1 VTREDIKEG
10 EATYRVLSYQFH
22 CQLQSGEQWSDVGCP
37 DHDERISLG
46 EFLVFALG
54 SGIKSGAVTALPTIL
69 YLVGHF
75 TRADVP
81 AFSDF
86 KDLQSILSAVR
97 NTFVSINQFINLN
110 IELEKDSRIQ
120 LRVHLRDTML
130 LSPGSTKSLAALG
143 DLVERPKIVL
153 GPDKSTDLYF
163 KKNMNVLRRE
173 NWPLFR
179 EYALNDAVICVEYV
193 QRLINQTVKATGSNK
208 IPVTLT
214 SIGVDLLLRSWKDKL
229 DIERL
234 SVLGLEKIATD
245 KWNQKLGHYHKVI
258 EEIPLEECAW
268 HLDFVTETYHGG
280 RNEQFWFG
288 PAYDADWTDY
298 DLSSAYPTAMS
309 LIGMPYWK
317 ELHDSTKPDDYGAT
331 TLGFA
336 CVDFKFPET
345 VRYPV
350 LPIRTQN
357 GLVFPLEGRS
367 HCAAPEIVAA
377 LELGADITI
386 RHGVVVPTNPNV
398 LIFGDLFGTA

>member
-1 VTREDIKEG
+1 MNSTKSTFSLKAADFIQPPAPTTIFQKRNGKKAAKAEDAYLIVGFDTEFKGPDEAVTREEIKDG

-22 CQLQSGEQWSDVGCP
+22 CRLESGEHWSGVGCP

-54 SGIKSGAVTALPTIL
+54 SGIESGVVTTLPTTI

-86 KDLQSILSAVR
+86 KDIQSILTAVR
-97 NTFVSINQFINLN
+97 NTFVSINQCIHLN
-110 IELEKDSRIQ
+110 IECERDSPIELQ
-120 LRVHLRDTML
+120 VHLRDTML

-143 DLVERPKIVL
+143 DLVGRPKIVL
-153 GPDKSTDLYF
+153 GPEKLGDRYF
-163 KKNMNVLRRE
+163 KKNMDVLRRD

-193 QRLINQTVKATGSNK
+193 QRLMKQTEQATGSRK

-214 SIGVDLLLRSWKDKL
+214 SIGVDLLLKSWKDKL
-229 DIERL
+229 NIDRL
-234 SVLGLEKIATD
+234 SVLGLEKSTTD
-245 KWNQKLGHYHKVI
+245 KWDQRLGHYRKVF
-258 EEIPLEECAW
+258 EEVPLEECAW

-288 PAYDADWTDY
+288 PAYEVDWTDY

-309 LIGMPYWK
+309 LIG
-317 ELHDSTKPDDYGAT
+317 T
-331 TLGFA
+331 
-336 CVDFKFPET
+336 C
-345 VRYPV
+345 R
-350 LPIRTQN
+350 I
-357 GLVFPLEGRS
+357 GRS
-367 HCAAPEIVAA
+367 CTTPQSQMTTM
-377 LELGADITI
+377 LQRLGSLAWTSSFL
-386 RHGVVVPTNPNV
+386 RP
-398 LIFGDLFGTA
+398 